1 MKPSQN
7 LINKSKI
14 SFAQSWSNK
23 GWLTEGSQA
32 LFQTLQIAQAHNRT
46 LPSSPLILSIEAGRI
61 RAYLFPDLWK
71 HKDSKVAINT
81 EKSGIKTSPE
91 TN

>member
-7 LINKSKI
+7 LINESKI

-23 GWLTEGSQA
+23 GWLTEGNQV
-32 LFQTLQIAQAHNRT
+32 LWETLQRAQIHNKR
-46 LPSSPLILSIEAGRI
+46 LPSSPLIVSIQEGRI